1 MSWIHEPFRFV
12 LALHGFTL
20 GGAMFRELNQLVD
33 APIVAPDLPGHGG
46 RDAANTDWDE
56 AVDVVVESARTFQP
70 ATIVGYSMGGRLAL
84 AAALRQPALFPRLV
98 LVSATPGIED
108 DEERSERRQSDED
121 HAAAIERAGSAEE
134 FVVSFGKMPFL
145 QAPRS
150 SIDLQGIRLA
160 NRAEGVA
167 GALRGMGQGSQPYV
181 GDQLGRLD
189 MPVIWVVGSRDE
201 KYTAIAEKAAAA
213 CANGSVVIADSGHNV
228 IAENPAAV
236 AAVIMGRPGPSE

>member
-1 MSWIHEPFRFV
+1 VSWIHKPFRFV

-46 RDAANTDWDE
+46 RDATNTSWDE
-56 AVDVVVESARTFQP
+56 AVDAVVDSARTFQP
-70 ATIVGYSMGGRLAL
+70 ATVLGYSMGGRLAL
-84 AAALRQPALFPRLV
+84 GAALRQPDLIPRLV
-98 LVSATPGIED
+98 LVSTSLGIED
-108 DEERSERRQSDED
+108 DEQRLERHRSDEN

-134 FVVSFGKMPFL
+134 FVLSFGNMPFL

-160 NRAEGVA
+160 NRSDGIA
-167 GALRGMGQGSQPYV
+167 GALRGMGQGSQPYF
-181 GDQLGRLD
+181 GNQLSSLE
-189 MPVIWVVGSRDE
+189 MPIMWVAGSRDE
-201 KYTAIAEKAAAA
+201 KYTAIAQRAAAA
-213 CANGSVVIADSGHNV
+213 CPNGSVVIADSGHNV

-236 AAVIMGRPGPSE
+236 AAAVMGP